1 MSFILS
7 ALQPQ
12 VFLLFIPET
21 LDSSPLSGLKSL
33 DVVTVVALQEG
44 DHPQQFLNVVRNI
57 FLKFLEPLAALL
69 VEVLQLALVIA
80 DLALEQRRVK
90 FKKNIYYCKIL
101 QKVERP
107 WPPSQ
112 SATKAITSQGRRL
125 AQKLQPPIIELII

>member
-1 MSFILS
+1 MLFANLHHFLSLPLQICNVSFILS

-44 DHPQQFLNVVRNI
+44 DHPQQFLNIVRNI
-57 FLKFLEPLAALL
+57 LLKFLEPLAALL
-69 VEVLQLALVIA
+69 VGVLQLALVIA

-90 FKKNIYYCKIL
+90 FKKIYIIVKFY
-101 QKVERP
+101 
-107 WPPSQ
+107 
-112 SATKAITSQGRRL
+112 RR
-125 AQKLQPPIIELII
+125 